1 MTAPLTG
8 PDGSAATTTSGST
21 ARTAPPARRRLLRGL
36 AAVVAAAAALVGS
49 WFLLRS
55 GIHVDTFPPLL
66 AAAGPASVTRYSGP
80 WITAAAAAAL
90 AAGLLLLL
98 GAVDLVR
105 YRRSTRPSV

>member
-1 MTAPLTG
+1 MTSVNENQIAEWN
-8 PDGSAATTTSGST
+8 AASGEKWVRHQ
-21 ARTAPPARRRLLRGL
+21 ARMDELFAEYSKR
-36 AAVVAAAAALVGS
+36 VVAAAAALVGS

-55 GIHVDTFPPLL
+55 GIHVDTFPPFL